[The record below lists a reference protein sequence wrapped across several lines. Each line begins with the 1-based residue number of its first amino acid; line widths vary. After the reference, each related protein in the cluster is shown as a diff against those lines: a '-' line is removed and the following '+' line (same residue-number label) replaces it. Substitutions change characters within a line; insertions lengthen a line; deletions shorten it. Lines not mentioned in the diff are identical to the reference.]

1 MNLKKKAIE
10 GVVVAGSLVMMSAI
24 AETAD
29 RAAVEVAV
37 VAEEGTENAAAG
49 RTAGVFAQ
57 LDQATANTSDGIWEM
72 PASVEKSGVVMV
84 TAAEEPQTEASPQD
98 IVLQPQAGVMAELQK
113 ETESEPENTS
123 IQLQAGATAD
133 LQPGTEE
140 VQDTVPQLQAG
151 ATADLQPGTEEA
163 QDTVPQLQAGAV
175 AELQPEISVPNETV
189 SQTDADGELSQNT
202 AAQTDADGELSQN
215 TAAQSDGA
223 LSQDTAAQTGADVQ
237 MSQDMVPQTGE
248 DGEVLQDT
256 AAGAVTQEDVVWQT
270 RLMADVQE
278 FLYVREAGDENASV
292 VGKLYKGD
300 VAEIVEQGESWTH
313 VVSGNVDGYVLN
325 SYCLFGADA
334 MNYAKETF
342 DTKAE
347 IMTNGLR
354 VRRSADTEGAVIAA
368 VSTGTFLTV
377 DTDAATVD
385 GWVAVSYGG
394 ETGYV
399 SAEYVTTELALG
411 EAITIEEERAAAA
424 KAAEEAAAAKAAQV
438 SSPGT
443 VQNAPAAATV
453 DDVTLLAA
461 LIQCEAGNESYEGQ
475 LAVGAV
481 VMNRVRSGA
490 YPGSVHDVIYQSG
503 QFTPAGRG
511 SVANVAAGGPKAS
524 CIQAAQEA
532 LNGMDN
538 TGGAVRFQRASGGHA
553 GVVIGNHVFF

>member
-1 MNLKKKAIE
+1 MSLKKKAIE

-24 AETAD
+24 ADTAD
-29 RAAVEVAV
+29 MTAVTASSFT
-37 VAEEGTENAAAG
+37 EETTVNGASG
-49 RTAGVFAQ
+49 RTAGVIAQ
-57 LDQATANTSDGIWEM
+57 LDQAEAEAFAEIGEM
-72 PASVEKSGVVMV
+72 PGSVTRSGTVLVTTAEGPDEGQPVLLAVEEQPEAAPEQDTAS
-84 TAAEEPQTEASPQD
+84 QQ
-98 IVLQPQAGVMAELQK
+98 
-113 ETESEPENTS
+113 NTL
-123 IQLQAGATAD
+123 QLQAGATAEV
-133 LQPGTEE
+133 QPGADIPQDSVSQADAVPEQDAAQQPKTEQP
-140 VQDTVPQLQAG
+140 QDTV
-151 ATADLQPGTEEA
+151 QPETEQP
-163 QDTVPQLQAGAV
+163 QDTVQQPDTEVQPKDAAAANMPEQPAEDAV
-175 AELQPEISVPNETV
+175 EW
-189 SQTDADGELSQNT
+189 QN
-202 AAQTDADGELSQN
+202 
-215 TAAQSDGA
+215 
-223 LSQDTAAQTGADVQ
+223 
-237 MSQDMVPQTGE
+237 
-248 DGEVLQDT
+248 
-256 AAGAVTQEDVVWQT
+256 
-270 RLMADVQE
+270 RLMPDVQE

-300 VAEIVEQGESWTH
+300 VAEIVERGEAWTH

-325 SYCLFGADA
+325 SYCLFGTDA

-342 DTKAE
+342 DIKAE

-377 DTDAATVD
+377 DPDAAAVD

-411 EAITIEEERAAAA
+411 EGITIEEERAAAA

-443 VQNAPAAATV
+443 VQNAAVAASV

-461 LIQCEAGNESYEGQ
+461 LIQCEAGSEPYEGQ

-481 VMNRVRSGA
+481 VMNRVRSGG

-511 SVANVAAGGPKAS
+511 SVANVAANGPKAS

-532 LNGMDN
+532 INGMDN
-538 TGGAVRFQRASGGHA
+538 TGGAVRFRRASSGQP
-553 GVVIGNHVFF
+553 GVVIGNHVFY

>member
-1 MNLKKKAIE
+1 MSLKKKAIE

-24 AETAD
+24 ADTAD
-29 RAAVEVAV
+29 MTAVTASSFT
-37 VAEEGTENAAAG
+37 EETTVNGASG
-49 RTAGVFAQ
+49 RTAGVIAQ
-57 LDQATANTSDGIWEM
+57 LDQAEAEAFAEIGEM
-72 PASVEKSGVVMV
+72 PGSVTRSGTVLVTTAEGPDEGQPVLLAVEEQPDAAPKQDTAS
-84 TAAEEPQTEASPQD
+84 QQ
-98 IVLQPQAGVMAELQK
+98 
-113 ETESEPENTS
+113 NTL
-123 IQLQAGATAD
+123 QLQAGATAEV
-133 LQPGTEE
+133 QPGADIP
-140 VQDTVPQLQAG
+140 QD
-151 ATADLQPGTEEA
+151 
-163 QDTVPQLQAGAV
+163 
-175 AELQPEISVPNETV
+175 SV
-189 SQTDADGELSQNT
+189 SQADAVPEQD
-202 AAQTDADGELSQN
+202 AAQQPKTEQP
-215 TAAQSDGA
+215 
-223 LSQDTAAQTGADVQ
+223 QDTAQPETEQPRDTVQ
-237 MSQDMVPQTGE
+237 QPDTEVQPKDAAAANMPEQPAE
-248 DGEVLQDT
+248 D
-256 AAGAVTQEDVVWQT
+256 AVEWQN
-270 RLMADVQE
+270 RLMPDVQE

-300 VAEIVEQGESWTH
+300 VAEIVERGEAWTH

-325 SYCLFGADA
+325 SYCLFGTDA

-342 DTKAE
+342 DIKAE

-377 DTDAATVD
+377 DPDAAAVD

-411 EAITIEEERAAAA
+411 EGITIEEERAAAA

-443 VQNAPAAATV
+443 VQNAAVAASV

-461 LIQCEAGNESYEGQ
+461 LIQCEAGSEPYEGQ

-481 VMNRVRSGA
+481 VMNRVRSGG

-511 SVANVAAGGPKAS
+511 SVANVAANGPKAS

-532 LNGMDN
+532 INGMDN
-538 TGGAVRFQRASGGHA
+538 TGGAVRFRRASSGQP
-553 GVVIGNHVFF
+553 GVVIGNHVFY

>member
-1 MNLKKKAIE
+1 M
-10 GVVVAGSLVMMSAI
+10 
-24 AETAD
+24 
-29 RAAVEVAV
+29 AVE
-37 VAEEGTENAAAG
+37 EQPEAAPEQD
-49 RTAGVFAQ
+49 TASQ
-57 LDQATANTSDGIWEM
+57 QNT
-72 PASVEKSGVVMV
+72 
-84 TAAEEPQTEASPQD
+84 
-98 IVLQPQAGVMAELQK
+98 L
-113 ETESEPENTS
+113 
-123 IQLQAGATAD
+123 QLQAGATAEV
-133 LQPGTEE
+133 QPGADIP
-140 VQDTVPQLQAG
+140 QDSVSQADAVPEQDAAQQQNTLQLQAG
-151 ATADLQPGTEEA
+151 ATAEVQPGADIPQDSVSQADAVPEQDAAQQPKTEQP
-163 QDTVPQLQAGAV
+163 QDTV
-175 AELQPEISVPNETV
+175 QPETEQP
-189 SQTDADGELSQNT
+189 
-202 AAQTDADGELSQN
+202 
-215 TAAQSDGA
+215 
-223 LSQDTAAQTGADVQ
+223 QDTVQQPDTEVQPKDAAAANMPEQPA
-237 MSQDMVPQTGE
+237 E
-248 DGEVLQDT
+248 D
-256 AAGAVTQEDVVWQT
+256 AVEWQN
-270 RLMADVQE
+270 RLMPDVQE

-300 VAEIVEQGESWTH
+300 VAEIVERGEAWTH

-325 SYCLFGADA
+325 SYCLFGTDA

-342 DTKAE
+342 DIKAE

-377 DTDAATVD
+377 DPDAAAVD

-411 EAITIEEERAAAA
+411 EGITIEEERAAAA

-443 VQNAPAAATV
+443 VQNAAVAASV

-461 LIQCEAGNESYEGQ
+461 LIQCEAGSEPYEGQ

-481 VMNRVRSGA
+481 VMNRVRSGG

-511 SVANVAAGGPKAS
+511 SVANVAANGPKAS

-532 LNGMDN
+532 INGMDN
-538 TGGAVRFQRASGGHA
+538 TGGAVRFRRASSGQP
-553 GVVIGNHVFF
+553 GVVIGNHVFY